1 MSTGNPAAPVA
12 GIAIS
17 ETYTNVL
24 TVFISIALYNVLELT
39 AWILG
44 TFKRWSGLYFWS
56 LCIASWG
63 VAFNAVGYLL
73 LHRNL
78 ASNGYL
84 VATLIL
90 VGWAAMVNGQS
101 VVLYSRLHLVLRDS
115 RRVRAILY
123 MIIFNA
129 VTMVIPIVILVYGV
143 VSENPARFQRPYDV
157 YEKIQLSV
165 FFVQEALISAV
176 YVWETIKL
184 MRIGQHVRDKAK
196 VRRLMKRL
204 IYVNIAII
212 LLDITIPV
220 LEFSNNFL
228 LQTSYKP
235 LAYSIKLKLEFSV
248 LSQLVSLARR
258 GSHNGFFMDQGD
270 IVLDSTITPPGDTTR
285 DTTRRTHSDQ
295 SQTLQQHSSRQSRQF
310 QHPALHARQSR
321 HGSSSIAETTLPAT
335 AAAVARSPRNGS
347 AQTDD
352 SLVKLERSDM
362 SLKKASTLTFGDQ
375 SASWAAG
382 PRGRHK

>member
-1 MSTGNPAAPVA
+1 MNGSGNPAAPVA

-17 ETYTNVL
+17 ETYINVL

-56 LCIASWG
+56 LLIASWG

-73 LHRNL
+73 LHRDLVN
-78 ASNGYL
+78 NGYL
-84 VATLIL
+84 VSTLIL

-115 RRVRAILY
+115 RRMRAILC

-129 VTMVIPIVILVYGV
+129 VTMVIPVVVLVYGA
-143 VSENPARFQRPYDV
+143 SANPARFQRPYDV

-165 FFVQEALISAV
+165 FFVQEAIISAV

-184 MRIGQHVRDKAK
+184 MRIEQHVRDKAK
-196 VRRLMKRL
+196 LRRLMKRL
-204 IYVNIAII
+204 IYVNVAII
-212 LLDITIPV
+212 MLDITIPA
-220 LEFSNNFL
+220 LEFSDNFL

-258 GSHNGFFMDQGD
+258 GSRNGSFVEQGD

-295 SQTLQQHSSRQSRQF
+295 SQTLQQQNSRQSRHF
-310 QHPALHARQSR
+310 QHSVFQARQFR
-321 HGSSSIAETTLPAT
+321 HGSTSIAETPLPLT
-335 AAAVARSPRNGS
+335 AVARTPRNGS
-347 AQTDD
+347 AQTED
-352 SLVKLERSDM
+352 SLIKPDKSD
-362 SLKKASTLTFGDQ
+362 LFLRKAKTLTFGDP
-375 SASWAAG
+375 SVPWGTS